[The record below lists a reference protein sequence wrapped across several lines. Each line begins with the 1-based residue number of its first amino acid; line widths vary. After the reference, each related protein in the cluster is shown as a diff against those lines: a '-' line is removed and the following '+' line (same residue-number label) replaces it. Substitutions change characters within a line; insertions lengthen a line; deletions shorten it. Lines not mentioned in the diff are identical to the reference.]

1 MLMESN
7 SQLTPEQKNLIFFFL
22 QATDMDKATE
32 AEKEI
37 VQDIFEIE
45 NYFES
50 IENEKLKTK
59 TNQLE
64 EKVLNLITKLKNQ
77 YFDYGVVA
85 REISEYKLS
94 EDKER

>member
-7 SQLTPEQKNLIFFFL
+7 SRLTPEQKNLIFFFL
-22 QATDMDKATE
+22 QATDMDKTTE

-37 VQDIFEIE
+37 ITDVFEIRE
-45 NYFES
+45 YFEGVN
-50 IENEKLKTK
+50 NEEFKIKA
-59 TNQLE
+59 NQLE

-94 EDKER
+94 EDKEW

>member
-1 MLMESN
+1 MLMDSN

-22 QATDMDKATE
+22 QATDMDKTTE

-37 VQDIFEIE
+37 VQDIFEME

-94 EDKER
+94 EDKDE

>member
-22 QATDMDKATE
+22 QATDMDKTTE

-37 VQDIFEIE
+37 ITEVFEMGE
-45 NYFES
+45 YFEG
-50 IENEKLKTK
+50 INHEEFKIKA
-59 TNQLE
+59 NQLE
-64 EKVLNLITKLKNQ
+64 EKILNLISKLKNQ
-77 YFDYGVVA
+77 YFDYGAVA

-94 EDKER
+94 EDRE